1 MEKIIKNKLCQHL
14 VAKNLLSPHQYGFV
28 PGRSTNSQ
36 LLVTLNDWQK
46 SLDSGTPIDIAY
58 MDFKKAFDSVP
69 HERLLFKL
77 SKYGISGNLLSW
89 IKDFLS
95 CRTQYVKINDSK
107 SACNNIT
114 SGVPQGSVLG
124 PMLFIYFIN
133 DLPEICT
140 VTTKIF
146 ADDTKAYTQIKSEE
160 DHLNLQNTINN
171 IHNWTEEWQL
181 KFNETKCKILHLGD
195 NNPQRS
201 YFIGSEDSRIELE
214 KTVIEKDL
222 GVHVDPTLSFDS
234 HIETIIKKASSKSAQ
249 ILENFTYR
257 SKKVL
262 VPLFTTLVRPVLEYA
277 NATWN
282 SNQRYNID
290 EIEAVQRRFTKHIH
304 EVKKFPYEERL
315 IRIKLPSL
323 EFRRFRG
330 DLIET
335 YKIAHNLYDKNSVNS
350 LLNFRSKSRLRGHQ
364 YTIIKNST
372 KKYSYQHFFTNRVC
386 NAWNSL
392 PEDIANAKSLNI
404 FKNKIDKK
412 YKDLMFIT
420 NLPLNLT
427 LFS

>member
-160 DHLNLQNTINN
+160 DHINLQNTI
-171 IHNWTEEWQL
+171 
-181 KFNETKCKILHLGD
+181 D
-195 NNPQRS
+195 NMC
-201 YFIGSEDSRIELE
+201 G
-214 KTVIEKDL
+214 DL
-222 GVHVDPTLSFDS
+222 GKATRSRQMSFHVKCSIVKLFLDVFDY
-234 HIETIIKKASSKSAQ
+234 
-249 ILENFTYR
+249 L
-257 SKKVL
+257 
-262 VPLFTTLVRPVLEYA
+262 
-277 NATWN
+277 
-282 SNQRYNID
+282 
-290 EIEAVQRRFTKHIH
+290 
-304 EVKKFPYEERL
+304 
-315 IRIKLPSL
+315 
-323 EFRRFRG
+323 
-330 DLIET
+330 
-335 YKIAHNLYDKNSVNS
+335 
-350 LLNFRSKSRLRGHQ
+350 
-364 YTIIKNST
+364 
-372 KKYSYQHFFTNRVC
+372 
-386 NAWNSL
+386 
-392 PEDIANAKSLNI
+392 
-404 FKNKIDKK
+404 
-412 YKDLMFIT
+412 
-420 NLPLNLT
+420 
-427 LFS
+427 

>member
-160 DHLNLQNTINN
+160 DHINLQNTIDNM
-171 IHNWTEEWQL
+171 HNWTEEWQL
-181 KFNETKCKILHLGD
+181 KFNETKCKILHQGD

-222 GVHVDPTLSFDS
+222 GVHGDPTLSFDS

-257 SKKVL
+257 SEKVL
-262 VPLFTTLVRPVLEYA
+262 VPLFTTLVRPILEYA
-277 NATWN
+277 NAAWN
-282 SNQRYNID
+282 SYQRYNSSKGMTD
-290 EIEAVQRRFTKHIH
+290 
-304 EVKKFPYEERL
+304 
-315 IRIKLPSL
+315 SL
-323 EFRRFRG
+323 VPCHYGTVPFWY
-330 DLIET
+330 I
-335 YKIAHNLYDKNSVNS
+335 LYPNGTV
-350 LLNFRSKSRLRGHQ
+350 
-364 YTIIKNST
+364 
-372 KKYSYQHFFTNRVC
+372 
-386 NAWNSL
+386 
-392 PEDIANAKSLNI
+392 P
-404 FKNKIDKK
+404 
-412 YKDLMFIT
+412 
-420 NLPLNLT
+420 
-427 LFS
+427 